1 MKKKGINII
10 DKAFLKSPRP
20 YIIQS
25 ILAVVTVVL
34 ILTFVELLTHAA
46 IVAALGSTV
55 FIVFAMPNT
64 IAAEPRRI
72 IGGHVTGVAAGGL
85 FYFIFFTG
93 PLSESFG
100 TIEYLHWIPAA
111 LAVGLS
117 LFVMTVFNLEHPPAA
132 GTALGIAVHEWSNM
146 TVVFVL
152 VFAISLAIIKTLL
165 KKHLKDLYT

>member
-1 MKKKGINII
+1 MKKKPIRII
-10 DKAFLKSPRP
+10 DRAFLKSPRQ

-25 ILAVVTVVL
+25 LMAVATVVL
-34 ILTFVELLTHAA
+34 ILTFVEVLTHAA

-72 IGGHVTGVAAGGL
+72 IGGHITGIVAGAL

-100 TIEYLHWIPAA
+100 AIGYLHWIPAA

-132 GTALGIAVHEWSNM
+132 GTALGIVVHEWSN
-146 TVVFVL
+146 TALIFVL
-152 VFAISLAIIKTLL
+152 VFAVSLAIIKTLL